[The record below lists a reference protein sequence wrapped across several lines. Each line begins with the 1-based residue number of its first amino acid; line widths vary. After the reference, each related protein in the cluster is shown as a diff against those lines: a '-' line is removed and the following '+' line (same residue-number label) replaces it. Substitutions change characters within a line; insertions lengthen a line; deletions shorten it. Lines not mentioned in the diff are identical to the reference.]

1 MKTVIAAL
9 VVTTFASVLPVAASE
24 LAPTLRRSDDTA
36 AVSTEG
42 KDTKAG
48 GTSVEAQSA
57 RKIRVVLASP
67 YGN

>member
-9 VVTTFASVLPVAASE
+9 AVTTFASILPAAASDT
-24 LAPTLRRSDDTA
+24 APSLRRSDDTA
-36 AVSTEG
+36 AISTDG
-42 KDTKAG
+42 KDDKAG
-48 GTSVEAQSA
+48 ASSVGAQPV